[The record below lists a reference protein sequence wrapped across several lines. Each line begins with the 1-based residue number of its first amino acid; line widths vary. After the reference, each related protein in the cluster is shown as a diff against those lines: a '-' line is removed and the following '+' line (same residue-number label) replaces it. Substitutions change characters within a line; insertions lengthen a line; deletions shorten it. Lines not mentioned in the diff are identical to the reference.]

1 MESNYD
7 YNNKKTLA
15 RLHKLSGQIVGITR
29 MVEEQRDCEDV
40 TVQLSAVISGLDK
53 VRRIILAENIRNAVH
68 ITDDDLND
76 EQLSNLYSSLQQL
89 IKTK

>member
-1 MESNYD
+1 MESKYD

-53 VRRIILAENIRNAVH
+53 VRRIILAENIRTAVH